1 MKLNS
6 KYILREIAGETILV
20 SLSDISAPK
29 RLLCLNDLGK
39 DIYVLLQKGLAK
51 DEVLVSLLAEYDVE
65 EDRLRKDLEEFLHTL
80 QQYHVIL
87 ED

>member
-1 MKLNS
+1 MKLNP

-39 DIYVLLQKGLAK
+39 DIYTLLQKDLSKEAILAA
-51 DEVLVSLLAEYDVE
+51 LLAEYEVESDV
-65 EDRLRKDLEEFLHTL
+65 LKADLEEFLSTL
-80 QQYHVIL
+80 KSYGVIL
-87 ED
+87 